1 MASSGSSQ
9 AAEDQ
14 SKDATTDASQLD
26 EEKFIP
32 PAATLSARWAMAV
45 ALGGPSDVMRE
56 IEELEQDEKDGYTEE
71 RSTQTENF
79 FTPGRLKEDNIQA
92 PKARRTKEEIANLE
106 TFHVHDE
113 TQADD
118 GDHGDADSRSAS
130 TVSLTS
136 PLGDSK
142 RARTE
147 CGSASVTQPRG
158 VT

>member
-1 MASSGSSQ
+1 MATVKSESRNLRTFFTR
-9 AAEDQ
+9 ERM
-14 SKDATTDASQLD
+14 K
-26 EEKFIP
+26 EEK
-32 PAATLSARWAMAV
+32 
-45 ALGGPSDVMRE
+45 
-56 IEELEQDEKDGYTEE
+56 
-71 RSTQTENF
+71 
-79 FTPGRLKEDNIQA
+79 IQA
-92 PKARRTKEEIANLE
+92 PTARRTKEEIANLE
-106 TFHVHDE
+106 SFHVHDG

-118 GDHGDADSRSAS
+118 GDDGDADSRSAS